1 LFSRLITALVLGI
14 NSGLVYA
21 LLGST
26 FTAYLDEMHVHLIT
40 IGFLTLRFLP
50 YQSKPLWAPIVDN
63 VGLPFFPVSFGQ
75 RKSWMIATQC
85 ILIICIITLGS
96 LDINQYF
103 SLVCCMAVLTAFFAA
118 TYDIAME
125 AYRIELFKKNQ
136 LNKGSSFV
144 VYGFRIGL
152 ITSGSFGLYL
162 SSLIGWQWTFITMAA
177 LIIPC
182 MIVVLFS
189 KDTKKIPRRSA
200 PIKFKQW
207 FVSSFLHPIVKLYRI
222 PNFYIVFLLVAFY
235 KMSDGYLDAM
245 LIPFLF
251 ELGFT
256 KAQIAGYATS
266 VMIIAS
272 LMGTYIGSYF
282 ITRYSMIKN
291 LLCAELL
298 AATTNLTF
306 ITLAVTGS
314 SGPLLSCV
322 AFIESFCSGVCNIIL
337 INYMSVLCHR
347 KFTATHYAILI
358 SISGLT
364 RTLLASTS
372 GLVVTEAGWIN
383 FFIISAFL
391 SVPSLFCI
399 YLLQRSAK
407 VLPK

>member
-1 LFSRLITALVLGI
+1 
-14 NSGLVYA
+14 
-21 LLGST
+21 
-26 FTAYLDEMHVHLIT
+26 
-40 IGFLTLRFLP
+40 
-50 YQSKPLWAPIVDN
+50 
-63 VGLPFFPVSFGQ
+63 
-75 RKSWMIATQC
+75 
-85 ILIICIITLGS
+85 
-96 LDINQYF
+96 
-103 SLVCCMAVLTAFFAA
+103 
-118 TYDIAME
+118 
-125 AYRIELFKKNQ
+125 
-136 LNKGSSFV
+136 
-144 VYGFRIGL
+144 
-152 ITSGSFGLYL
+152 
-162 SSLIGWQWTFITMAA
+162 
-177 LIIPC
+177 
-182 MIVVLFS
+182 
-189 KDTKKIPRRSA
+189 
-200 PIKFKQW
+200 
-207 FVSSFLHPIVKLYRI
+207 
-222 PNFYIVFLLVAFY
+222 
-235 KMSDGYLDAM
+235 MSDGYLDAM

-314 SGPLLSCV
+314 SGLLLSCV

-372 GLVVTEAGWIN
+372 GLVVIEAGWIN